1 MTIRDLLS
9 ETWLALSGNRL
20 RTGLTMLG
28 IVIGIGSVI
37 TLTGVGQ
44 GATASVTD
52 SISSL
57 GSNLLIVSPGASRR
71 AGPVSAGAGSA
82 TTLTPDDATALEK
95 QLTDISGLAA
105 ELSSR
110 YQITNKGE
118 NTNTT
123 VTGTEANYPE
133 IRNVEL
139 AEGAFFTETQVK
151 TAAKVAVIGPDT
163 RDTLFGEGVGAIGQS
178 IKINKIEFK
187 VIGVT
192 ASKGGTGASS
202 SDDIV
207 YIPLTTAQRQLAGKS
222 TLSSVSIAAASAD
235 AVELVQQQITDI
247 LLVRH
252 NITDETAADFSV
264 TNQADIQ
271 SSLSEVSG
279 TLTTLLGAIAGISLL
294 VGGIGIMNMMLTSVT
309 ERTREI
315 GLRKAIGAT
324 SRDIANQF
332 LFESVVVTFVGG
344 VVGLLLGWGVA
355 VLVTKLGIVTATVT
369 TSSVVLAVGVSAVVG
384 IVFGYYPARRAAQ
397 LKPIEAL
404 KYE

>member
-37 TLTGVGQ
+37 ALTGVGQ

-71 AGPVSAGAGSA
+71 AGPVSGGFGSA
-82 TTLTPDDATALEK
+82 TTLTPEDAAALK
-95 QLTDISGLAA
+95 SQLTDISGLVP

-110 YQITNKGE
+110 YQVTTKGE

-123 VTGTEANYPE
+123 VTGTEDSYPA
-133 IRNVEL
+133 IRNVTV
-139 AEGAFFTETQVK
+139 AEGSFFTATQVK
-151 TAAKVAVIGPDT
+151 TAAKVAVIGPST
-163 RDTLFGEGVGAIGQS
+163 RDTLFGEGASAVGQT

-192 ASKGGTGASS
+192 ASKGGTNTSG
-202 SDDIV
+202 DDII
-207 YIPLTTAQRQLAGKS
+207 YIPLATAQRQLAGKT
-222 TLSSVSIAAASAD
+222 TLSSINIAASSADTVSI
-235 AVELVQQQITDI
+235 VQQQIKDI
-247 LLVRH
+247 LMIRH
-252 NITDETAADFSV
+252 NITDSTKADFSV
-264 TNQADIQ
+264 TNQADLQ
-271 SSLSEVSG
+271 ASLSSVTS
-279 TLTTLLGAIAGISLL
+279 TLTALLGAIAGISLL

-324 SRDIANQF
+324 QGDIAWQF
-332 LFESVVVTFVGG
+332 LFESIVVTFIGG
-344 VVGLLLGWGVA
+344 VIGLLLGWGAA
-355 VLVTKLGIVTATVT
+355 VLVTKLGLVTAKVT
-369 TSSVVLAVGVSAVVG
+369 TSSVLLACGVSAVVG
-384 IVFGYYPARRAAQ
+384 IVFGYYPARRASL